1 MLVLGLTGGMA
12 TGKSTTSRILS
23 EPPYTLPIVDADIIA
38 REVVK
43 PNTRAY
49 RKIVAHF
56 GEDVVLGNN
65 QGLDRPALGR
75 KVFGNEKER
84 KVLNRIVHPAVRLEM
99 VRQIVWHWLVGGASI
114 LVLDVPLLFESG
126 LDIFCQK
133 SIVVA
138 CGQAT
143 QIKRLILRDGD
154 KGMTEEDARNRISS
168 QGDLED
174 KCRRADIVIRND
186 TSEANLKQNVH
197 SFIAQVKPNPIW
209 TLLLRYF
216 PPLGL
221 IIAAWTVIRRWTRRK
236 YQQRSPKTYNKCTI
250 VSYYIRLPESSK
262 SCADAMVSYKCETN
276 FGVLNVPWS
285 AELEST

>member
-1 MLVLGLTGGMA
+1 MLILGLTGGIA

-23 EPPYTLPIVDADIIA
+23 EPPYTLPIVDADVIA

-56 GEDVVLGNN
+56 GKDVVLGNN

-84 KVLNRIVHPAVRLEM
+84 KVLNQIVHPAVRLEM
-99 VRQIVWHWLVGGASI
+99 VRQIVRHWLVGGAPI

-133 SIVVA
+133 SMVVA
-138 CGQAT
+138 CSQAT
-143 QIKRLILRDGD
+143 QIKRLLLRDGD

-174 KCRRADIVIRND
+174 KCRRADVVIRND
-186 TSEANLKQNVH
+186 TSEADLKQKVH
-197 SFIAQVKPNPIW
+197 SFIAQFKPNPIW
-209 TLLLRYF
+209 TLVLRCC
-216 PPLGL
+216 PPLAL
-221 IIAAWTVIRRWTRRK
+221 IIAAYTVMKRWIRRRFH
-236 YQQRSPKTYNKCTI
+236 NKNI
-250 VSYYIRLPESSK
+250 
-262 SCADAMVSYKCETN
+262 
-276 FGVLNVPWS
+276 
-285 AELEST
+285 